1 MDLDLSDLSAVL
13 SLFDRNVQKLETNL
27 TAYQQEVH
35 AVRRSLFDN
44 WSHVGFADSRIIP
57 IHDGLLSSVSEINEN
72 IIKLNLHINLNRALS
87 IFKNSNGQATNYGDS
102 SKQQNDKLN
111 HTNLNGNEKGEVN
124 NTAQQVQL
132 EDLMPKTIEHQ
143 VNIIKSNFYIYQIL

>member
-13 SLFDRNVQKLETNL
+13 SLFDRNVQKLEKNL
-27 TAYQQEVH
+27 SAYQQEVN

-44 WSHVGFADSRIIP
+44 WSHVGCADSRIIP
-57 IHDGLLSSVSEINEN
+57 IHDGLLSSVSGINEN

-87 IFKNSNGQATNYGDS
+87 IFKNANGLAKIDGDS
-102 SKQQNDKLN
+102 SEQQVNKQN

-124 NTAQQVQL
+124 TMAQQV
-132 EDLMPKTIEHQ
+132 DLTPKSKEHQ
-143 VNIIKSNFYIYQIL
+143 VNIIK

>member
-27 TAYQQEVH
+27 SAYQQAVN

-44 WSHVGFADSRIIP
+44 WSHVGCADSRIIP
-57 IHDGLLSSVSEINEN
+57 IHDGLLSSVSGINEN

-87 IFKNSNGQATNYGDS
+87 IFKNANGLTKIEWDS
-102 SKQQNDKLN
+102 SEQQVDKQN
-111 HTNLNGNEKGEVN
+111 HTNLNRNEKGEVN
-124 NTAQQVQL
+124 TTAQQV
-132 EDLMPKTIEHQ
+132 DLTPKSKEHQ
-143 VNIIKSNFYIYQIL
+143 VNIIK

>member
-1 MDLDLSDLSAVL
+1 MELSDLSAVV

-44 WSHVGFADSRIIP
+44 WSHVGCADSRIIP

-72 IIKLNLHINLNRALS
+72 IIKLNLHINLNRALT
-87 IFKNSNGQATNYGDS
+87 IFKNSNGQTTNDGDS
-102 SKQQNDKLN
+102 SKQQNYQLN
-111 HTNLNGNEKGEVN
+111 RTNINGNEKGEVN
-124 NTAQQVQL
+124 TMVQQK
-132 EDLMPKTIEHQ
+132 DLMPKTIKLQ
-143 VNIIKSNFYIYQIL
+143 VNIIKLYFNIY

>member
-27 TAYQQEVH
+27 SAYQQEVN

-44 WSHVGFADSRIIP
+44 WSHVGCADSRIIP
-57 IHDGLLSSVSEINEN
+57 IHDGLLSSVSGINEN

-87 IFKNSNGQATNYGDS
+87 IFKNANGLTKIDGDS
-102 SKQQNDKLN
+102 SEQQVDKQN

-124 NTAQQVQL
+124 TMAQQV
-132 EDLMPKTIEHQ
+132 DLTPKSIEHQ
-143 VNIIKSNFYIYQIL
+143 VNIIK

>member
-27 TAYQQEVH
+27 SAYQQEVN

-44 WSHVGFADSRIIP
+44 WSHVGCADSRIIP
-57 IHDGLLSSVSEINEN
+57 IHDGLLSSVSGINEN

-87 IFKNSNGQATNYGDS
+87 IFKNSNGLAKIDGDS
-102 SKQQNDKLN
+102 SEQQNDKQN
-111 HTNLNGNEKGEVN
+111 HTKLNGNEKGEVN
-124 NTAQQVQL
+124 TMGQQV
-132 EDLMPKTIEHQ
+132 DLTPKSIEHQ
-143 VNIIKSNFYIYQIL
+143 VNIIK

>member
-27 TAYQQEVH
+27 SAYQQEVN

-44 WSHVGFADSRIIP
+44 WSHVGCADSRIIP
-57 IHDGLLSSVSEINEN
+57 IHDGLLSSVSGINEN

-87 IFKNSNGQATNYGDS
+87 IFKNANGLTKIDGDS
-102 SKQQNDKLN
+102 SEQQVNKQN

-124 NTAQQVQL
+124 TMSQQV
-132 EDLMPKTIEHQ
+132 DLTPKSKEHQ
-143 VNIIKSNFYIYQIL
+143 VNIIK

>member
-27 TAYQQEVH
+27 SAYQQAVN

-44 WSHVGFADSRIIP
+44 WSHVGCADSRIIP
-57 IHDGLLSSVSEINEN
+57 IHDGLLSSVSGINEN

-87 IFKNSNGQATNYGDS
+87 IFKNANGLTKIEWDS
-102 SKQQNDKLN
+102 SEQQVDKQN
-111 HTNLNGNEKGEVN
+111 HTNLNRNEKGEVN
-124 NTAQQVQL
+124 TMSQQV
-132 EDLMPKTIEHQ
+132 DLTPKSKEHQ
-143 VNIIKSNFYIYQIL
+143 VNIIK